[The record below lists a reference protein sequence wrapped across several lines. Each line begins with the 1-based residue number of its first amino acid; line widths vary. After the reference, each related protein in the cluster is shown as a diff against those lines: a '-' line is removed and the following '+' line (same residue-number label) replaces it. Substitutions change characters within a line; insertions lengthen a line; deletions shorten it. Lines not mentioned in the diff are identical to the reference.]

1 MSQEMILANRYP
13 EFGRLATIADNGR
26 NDFLRVQESGAN
38 RVLATMVKADAM
50 LSVLEAAEHPNVA
63 ACLLRLA
70 NPRLQLVERVGNSEN
85 AEVVR
90 VMALALFLGFT
101 PGENEFA
108 IYGAGKTS
116 SSLYIKE
123 MGYYRILQL
132 LGCTDIHVDDGHPY
146 THEFKPGEQVWAAE
160 GTVSCTFRGKRYVVT
175 FGPENFVAIPLKTY
189 RGSSESSDQ
198 IDGVKT
204 KIRRRMLQALW
215 RRVKAEAG
223 ALIDDE
229 HDTDDGA
236 TGTGTVTVIEA
247 SAAPVTAADFTD
259 DVAALQTKLTPDHAR
274 LLGDAHADIAAA
286 TSGQQLRT
294 VWEAIN
300 AASREIKLDKRALD
314 LLIRIKD
321 AKKGELQ

>member
-1 MSQEMILANRYP
+1 MTIANRYP

-26 NDFLRVQESGAN
+26 EDFLRVQESGAN
-38 RVLATMVKADAM
+38 RVLTTMVKADAM

-108 IYGAGKTS
+108 IYAGKTS

-132 LGCTDIHVDDGHPY
+132 LGCTDIHVDDGHPH
-146 THEFKPGEQVWAAE
+146 THEFKVGEQVWAAE
-160 GTVSCTFRGKRYVVT
+160 GTVSCTFRGRRYVVT
-175 FGPENFVAIPLKTY
+175 FNAENFVAIPLKTY

-215 RRVKAEAG
+215 RRIKAEAG

-236 TGTGTVTVIEA
+236 TGTGTVTVIET
-247 SAAPVTAADFTD
+247 SAALPAPATAADFVD
-259 DVAALQTKLTPDHAR
+259 DVAALQTKLTPEHAR

-300 AASREIKLDKRALD
+300 AASRESKLDKRAVD
-314 LLIRIKD
+314 LLVRIKD